1 MKMPRSFLTLVALV
15 MSLMISNIP
24 HIAMAE
30 VAQGMI
36 PTSAVVEEM
45 SRAQARARVQSYL
58 DRADLQQALKKQG
71 IPLHEV
77 EARVAS
83 LSDHEL
89 RDLAT
94 QMDKAQY
101 GGDVGGVLI
110 VVLLVVLIIF
120 LIKRI

>member
-1 MKMPRSFLTLVALV
+1 MSMPRSFLTFVALV
-15 MSLMISNIP
+15 MSLIISQIP
-24 HIAMAE
+24 HVAMAE
-30 VAQGMI
+30 VAHQMI
-36 PTSAVVEEM
+36 PTAAVVEEM
-45 SRAQARARVQSYL
+45 SRTQTRARVQSYL
-58 DRADLQQALKKQG
+58 DRADLQEALKKQG
-71 IPLHEV
+71 IPINEV

-83 LSDHEL
+83 LSDQEL

-101 GGDVGGVLI
+101 GGDVGGILI